1 MGETLHEMKGLS
13 GAGLQFVAVGLVFLG
28 LLAPILL
35 GLWETMLP
43 AFGVLPAIGARMP
56 NLDAWRRLFDLPGVG
71 TSLQLTVF
79 TGFMAS
85 FLSLALAVGFCASM
99 HGRIGSRR
107 AERLLAPLLAAP
119 HAALAIGVAFLLAPS
134 GWLARI
140 VSPWPTGW
148 TLPPAVTT
156 IHDPAGLA
164 LILGLM
170 VKEVPFFLLVIVA
183 ALNQIMV
190 RQQVAIGRA
199 LGYGQGV
206 IWIKII
212 FPQVYRQIRLPVYA
226 VLAFTL
232 SVVDVAIILGP
243 SNPPVL
249 AVATMRWFM
258 AADVN
263 LLLPAAAAAILQI
276 GVVISGVLL
285 WWAGEKLVA
294 VVGRLIVRRGGRGLE
309 SEPFIRLASL
319 CTIAFFGIGLLAIA
333 ALLVWSFTWRWT
345 FPDALPSAWALTN
358 WSRSADGWSSALVN
372 TVSLGLLSTAI
383 SILLAILWLE
393 GEDRSGHRL
402 MAAATAMIYLPLVV
416 PQIGFLYGLQVIS
429 LRAGSDGLWIAV
441 LWGHV
446 LFVFPYVMLALS
458 DPWRALDPR
467 YMRAA
472 AALGASRSRT
482 LIEVKLPILL
492 TPILTAAAIGF
503 AVSVAQYLPTLFLG
517 AGRVST
523 LTTEAVTL
531 SSGGDRRI
539 VGVYALLQAMLP
551 LFVYGVAL
559 GVPRWIFSNRRGL
572 KGDGA

>member
-1 MGETLHEMKGLS
+1 MS
-13 GAGLQFVAVGLVFLG
+13 VRRGAGLQIAAVWFVFLG

-35 GLWETMLP
+35 GLWETILP
-43 AFGVLPAIGARMP
+43 AFGVLPAIGAFTP
-56 NLDAWRRLFDLPGVG
+56 NLDAWRKLSGLPGVW
-71 TSLQLTVF
+71 TSLRLTAF
-79 TGFMAS
+79 TGFLAT
-85 FLSLALAVGFCASM
+85 FFSLALAVGFCASM
-99 HGRIGSRR
+99 HGRVGSQR
-107 AERLLAPLLAAP
+107 AERLFAPLLAAP

-140 VSPWPTGW
+140 FSPWATGW
-148 TLPPAVTT
+148 TVPPAVTT

-170 VKEVPFFLLVIVA
+170 VKEVPFLLLVIVA
-183 ALNQIMV
+183 ALNQIKV
-190 RQQVAIGRA
+190 HQQVATSRA

-249 AVATMRWFM
+249 SVAAMRWFIS
-258 AADVN
+258 ADVDM
-263 LLLPAAAAAILQI
+263 LLPASAAAILQI
-276 GVVISGVLL
+276 GVVTAGIAL
-285 WWAGEKLVA
+285 WRAGEVLVA
-294 VVGRLIVRRGGRGLE
+294 VVGRFVVRRGGRGLE

-319 CTIAFFGIGLLAIA
+319 CTIALFAIGLFAIA
-333 ALLVWSFTWRWT
+333 SLLVWSFTWRWT
-345 FPDALPSAWALTN
+345 FPDALPSGWALTN
-358 WSRSADGWSSALVN
+358 WSRSAASWSSALVN
-372 TVSLGLLSTAI
+372 TLSLGFLSTTI

-393 GEDRSGHRL
+393 GEDRSGRRL
-402 MAAATAMIYLPLVV
+402 MAAATVMIYLPLMV
-416 PQIGFLYGLQVIS
+416 PQIGFLYGLQVTS
-429 LRAGSDGLWIAV
+429 LHAGLDGLWIAV
-441 LWGHV
+441 LWAHV

-467 YMRAA
+467 YARAA
-472 AALGASRSRT
+472 AALGASPSRA
-482 LIEVKLPILL
+482 LIHVKLPILL
-492 TPILTAAAIGF
+492 RPMLTAAAIGF

-539 VGVYALLQAMLP
+539 VGVYALLQALLP
-551 LFVYGVAL
+551 LAVYGAAL
-559 GVPRWIFSNRRGL
+559 GIPRWIFSNRRGL
-572 KGDGA
+572 NGDAA